1 MKRLRRVCL
10 VLIILTS
17 VFELTAQ
24 NIRVLKPTLLNSNTY
39 TAAQQQ
45 KWSKFLANNQ
55 VATTAEEEK
64 MLELLEELK
73 GPNIGTGRCSWYC
86 GGGAPYKIT
95 ASSVLAPQGKFN
107 YKADN
112 IHDFDL
118 FTAWVPSD
126 KQNPVGEKINF
137 YFKSS
142 EPVPAPRINK
152 ILIWN
157 GCIYNTDLWTQN
169 ARVAKF
175 KLYIDGKPTAI
186 LQLQDVDNTQEFS
199 ITPVRSAGKK
209 DLVMTLEI
217 MEVYPGTKYKDVVV
231 SEINFDGLDVHC
243 FAAGTKITMADYSTK
258 NIEQIKKND
267 TVLTFDGTTQKLVS
281 GKVEKLV
288 TARHSHLQKLVFS
301 DREIIVTNDH
311 PFWTAENKWASV
323 NPDKSNRNY
332 TQNSEVVKLNAGDLI
347 YAPVKKEYAV
357 LLDIV
362 PIDGE
367 QLSYT
372 IDVAEGNFIANGLL
386 VKTEN
391 IK

>member
-1 MKRLRRVCL
+1 MKRLRRVCF
-10 VLIILTS
+10 VLIILAS

-39 TAAQQQ
+39 TAAQQK
-45 KWSKFLANNQ
+45 KWEKYLASDKDDSS
-55 VATTAEEEK
+55 AEDKK
-64 MLELLEELK
+64 MAELLEELK
-73 GPNIGTGRCSWYC
+73 GPHTQNNMCSWYC
-86 GGGAPYKIT
+86 GGGPYKMT

-107 YKADN
+107 YKAEN

-126 KQNPVGEKINF
+126 KKNPVGEKINF
-137 YFKSS
+137 YFKS
-142 EPVPAPRINK
+142 PGPRLNK
-152 ILIWN
+152 ILVWN
-157 GCIYNTDLWTQN
+157 GCIYNTDLWKQN

-175 KLYIDGKPTAI
+175 RLYINGKPNAI

-199 ITPVRSAGKK
+199 IEAVKPGENK
-209 DLVMTLEI
+209 DLVLTLEI

-267 TVLTFDGTTQKLVS
+267 AVLTFDGTTQKLVS

-367 QLSYT
+367 QLTYT